1 MKILAG
7 VLATCFAAMPLY
19 AQDSGKPPEGSPPP
33 AEAPAAP
40 GAADASKPPPDL
52 TAPATPEPEQAPEGT
67 APVKPADP
75 QG

>member
-19 AQDSGKPPEGSPPP
+19 AQDSGKPPEGAPPP
-33 AEAPAAP
+33 PEAPATP
-40 GAADASKPPPDL
+40 GAADASKPAD
-52 TAPATPEPEQAPEGT
+52 TTPEPAEAPEGT
-67 APVKPADP
+67 TPDKPAAPP

>member
-33 AEAPAAP
+33 PEAPA
-40 GAADASKPPPDL
+40 GAADANKPAD
-52 TAPATPEPEQAPEGT
+52 TAATTPEPEQAPEGT
-67 APVKPADP
+67 TPTKPAEPP